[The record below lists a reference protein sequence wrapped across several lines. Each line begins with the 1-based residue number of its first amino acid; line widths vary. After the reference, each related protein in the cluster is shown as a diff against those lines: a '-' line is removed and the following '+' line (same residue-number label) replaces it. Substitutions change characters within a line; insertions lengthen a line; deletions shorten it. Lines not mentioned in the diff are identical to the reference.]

1 MEQNYMDENILQNLI
16 ENGNTVP
23 NTLANNMA
31 NNNMPDM
38 ANNNNMANNNMAN
51 NNMSNNNIE
60 EPVTVGSNAVVDL
73 LVNSGGS
80 IENNNNLQPNNVQVV
95 DLNNNIMNSGGDNM
109 NGGDM
114 NNNMAD
120 GNNMIDM
127 NNMADGNNNLGTTEK
142 DLHKINFTSKLSF
155 YSFIAVAI
163 LSFIESLKCN
173 DNKVRHC
180 LNLITVAAV
189 IMIIQYHK
197 IIANTDN
204 GNITVDRYISR
215 MVISPL
221 ALLILLLIITKNTGT
236 SLGIG
241 SYIIILVLNYLTLGS
256 AYLGIRGNLDK
267 KKANIMSLIFLVIL
281 FVYIYI
287 TFMNGRNNLANSVIF
302 GIIAVLWFV
311 FTCIYRE
318 KDENKKFVYHNVLDL
333 GGSFFGLFIWAYLS
347 NIFLLK

>member
-23 NTLANNMA
+23 NTLANNNMANNMPNMA
-31 NNNMPDM
+31 NNNMPNM
-38 ANNNNMANNNMAN
+38 ANNNNMPNMANNNMA
-51 NNMSNNNIE
+51 NNIE

-95 DLNNNIMNSGGDNM
+95 DLNNNIMNGGGDNM

-114 NNNMAD
+114 N
-120 GNNMIDM
+120 M
-127 NNMADGNNNLGTTEK
+127 NVNNNLGNTEK
-142 DLHKINFTSKLSF
+142 DLHKIKFTSKLSF

-204 GNITVDRYISR
+204 GNLTVDRYISR

-221 ALLILLLIITKNTGT
+221 ALLILLLIITKNTGA

-318 KDENKKFVYHNVLDL
+318 KDENKKFIYHNILDL

>member
-1 MEQNYMDENILQNLI
+1 MNQNYMDENILQNLI
-16 ENGNTVP
+16 DNGNTMP
-23 NTLANNMA
+23 NTLANN
-31 NNNMPDM
+31 NMPNM
-38 ANNNNMANNNMAN
+38 ADNNMANMP
-51 NNMSNNNIE
+51 NNIQ

-80 IENNNNLQPNNVQVV
+80 VENNNNLQHNNVQVV
-95 DLNNNIMNSGGDNM
+95 DLNNNIMN
-109 NGGDM
+109 
-114 NNNMAD
+114 MAD
-120 GNNMIDM
+120 GNNNMIDM
-127 NNMADGNNNLGTTEK
+127 NNMADGNNNNLGNNTEK
-142 DLHKINFTSKLSF
+142 NLHKIKFTSKLSF

-163 LSFIESLKCN
+163 LSFVESLKCN

-197 IIANTDN
+197 ISAKCNCNANAKCNCNANT
-204 GNITVDRYISR
+204 IVDRYITK
-215 MVISPL
+215 MVITPIV
-221 ALLILLLIITKNTGT
+221 LLLLLLIITRNTGA

-267 KKANIMSLIFLVIL
+267 KKANIMSVIFLVIL

-302 GIIAVLWFV
+302 GIIAVLWFI

-318 KDENKKFVYHNVLDL
+318 KDENKKTVYYNVLDL
-333 GGSFFGLFIWAYLS
+333 GGSLFGLFIWAYLS

>member
-1 MEQNYMDENILQNLI
+1 MAIIKKFRIKSFKKDKPLIKLEKIPLSFGKRQILDNISFN
-16 ENGNTVP
+16 
-23 NTLANNMA
+23 
-31 NNNMPDM
+31 
-38 ANNNNMANNNMAN
+38 
-51 NNMSNNNIE
+51 
-60 EPVTVGSNAVVDL
+60 
-73 LVNSGGS
+73 VNSGEILGMLGPNGVGKS
-80 IENNNNLQPNNVQVV
+80 IL
-95 DLNNNIMNSGGDNM
+95 
-109 NGGDM
+109 
-114 NNNMAD
+114 
-120 GNNMIDM
+120 
-127 NNMADGNNNLGTTEK
+127 
-142 DLHKINFTSKLSF
+142 F
-155 YSFIAVAI
+155 
-163 LSFIESLKCN
+163 
-173 DNKVRHC
+173 
-180 LNLITVAAV
+180 NLIIGLIMYAVAAV

-204 GNITVDRYISR
+204 GNLTVDRYISR

-221 ALLILLLIITKNTGT
+221 ALLILLLIITKNTGA

-256 AYLGIRGNLDK
+256 AYLGIKGNLDK
-267 KKANIMSLIFLVIL
+267 KKANIMSVIFLVIL

-333 GGSFFGLFIWAYLS
+333 GGSLFGLFIWAYLS

>member
-1 MEQNYMDENILQNLI
+1 MEQNYNDENILQNLI
-16 ENGNTVP
+16 DNGNTIP
-23 NTLANNMA
+23 NTLT
-31 NNNMPDM
+31 
-38 ANNNNMANNNMAN
+38 
-51 NNMSNNNIE
+51 NNIE

-95 DLNNNIMNSGGDNM
+95 DLNNNIINGGGDNM
-109 NGGDM
+109 NNM
-114 NNNMAD
+114 NN
-120 GNNMIDM
+120 M
-127 NNMADGNNNLGTTEK
+127 NNMADSNNNNLGNTEK
-142 DLHKINFTSKLSF
+142 DLHKIKFTSKLSF

-204 GNITVDRYISR
+204 GNLTVDRYISR

-221 ALLILLLIITKNTGT
+221 ALLILLLIITKNTGA

-256 AYLGIRGNLDK
+256 AYLGIKGNLDK
-267 KKANIMSLIFLVIL
+267 KKANIMSVIFLVIL

-333 GGSFFGLFIWAYLS
+333 GGSLFGLFIWAYLS

>member
-23 NTLANNMA
+23 NTLANNNMA
-31 NNNMPDM
+31 NNMPDM
-38 ANNNNMANNNMAN
+38 ANNNMPNNMPNNNMPN
-51 NNMSNNNIE
+51 NNMPNIPNNNIE
-60 EPVTVGSNAVVDL
+60 EPVTVGSNAVIDL

-95 DLNNNIMNSGGDNM
+95 DLNNNIMNSG
-109 NGGDM
+109 DM
-114 NNNMAD
+114 NNMNNNLDM
-120 GNNMIDM
+120 NNMIDG
-127 NNMADGNNNLGTTEK
+127 NNNNLGNTEK
-142 DLHKINFTSKLSF
+142 DLHKIKFTSKLSF

-197 IIANTDN
+197 IISNTDN

-302 GIIAVLWFV
+302 GIIAFLWFV

-318 KDENKKFVYHNVLDL
+318 KEENKKFVYHNVLDL
-333 GGSFFGLFIWAYLS
+333 GGSLFGLFIWAYLS